1 MSLPMFRP
9 IANHGSTIAA
19 GAATATVASFFAA
32 RWFCYRPAVPR
43 NSKDLLVTVDRSG
56 GGL

>member
-1 MSLPMFRP
+1 MSLPAFRP
-9 IANHGSTIAA
+9 AMTNGGIAA
-19 GAATATVASFFAA
+19 GAATAAVASFFAA

-56 GGL
+56 GGI